1 MSDAL
6 SHMTDTNML
15 NPSFPASS
23 FWLCPLK
30 ISHRLHYSE
39 FCLFDEIFSVY
50 EKLVSESPFGGHCM
64 ENSDI
69 AVVIL
74 HIIIAYFIVN
84 LAVCDFD

>member
-50 EKLVSESPFGGHCM
+50 EQLVSESPFEGHWI
-64 ENSDI
+64 ENFDI
-69 AVVIL
+69 VVVIL
-74 HIIIAYFIVN
+74 SIIAYFTVK

>member
-50 EKLVSESPFGGHCM
+50 EKLVSESPFEGNWI
-64 ENSDI
+64 EKFDI

-74 HIIIAYFIVN
+74 SIIAYFTVK